1 MSTTATVSSAPLGLR
16 QAAPASVR
24 PATAPRSFKA
34 RGLAALLL
42 AGVVAAMVLVAD
54 HLVSTWADGH
64 LFLAW
69 VMLWV
74 IVFAGFALFADTART
89 VARRTLAGLDQWAAA
104 RAQARAEERLW
115 DIARADPR
123 VMAELVQAR
132 SRSEE
137 AESVAVIAAP
147 VVSAALSADAGTAP
161 ALVGVDLGAQGYAI
175 VRVLKVLP
183 RPTQAADIAQNGIVH
198 CTKPSSTSERGR
210 AYSCGRAI
218 AAAS

>member
-137 AESVAVIAAP
+137 AESVAVIATP
-147 VVSAALSADAGTAP
+147 VVTAAP
-161 ALVGVDLGAQGYAI
+161 AAPLVAE
-175 VRVLKVLP
+175 
-183 RPTQAADIAQNGIVH
+183 AAESVWEKI
-198 CTKPSSTSERGR
+198 GR
-210 AYSCGRAI
+210 QRAARALAYRI
-218 AAAS
+218 

>member
-24 PATAPRSFKA
+24 TATAPRSIQA

-42 AGVVAAMVLVAD
+42 AAVVAAMVLVAD

-74 IVFAGFALFADTART
+74 IVFAGFALFADTARV

-104 RAQARAEERLW
+104 RAQVRAEERLW

-132 SRSEE
+132 TRDEADE
-137 AESVAVIAAP
+137 LPTPVAAAVVTAPVQAEVAESVWEKIGRQRAAR
-147 VVSAALSADAGTAP
+147 AL
-161 ALVGVDLGAQGYAI
+161 
-175 VRVLKVLP
+175 
-183 RPTQAADIAQNGIVH
+183 
-198 CTKPSSTSERGR
+198 
-210 AYSCGRAI
+210 AYRI
-218 AAAS
+218 

>member
-16 QAAPASVR
+16 QAAPASAR
-24 PATAPRSFKA
+24 PVTASRSFGA

-42 AGVVAAMVLVAD
+42 AAVVAAMVQVAD

-74 IVFAGFALFADTART
+74 IVFAGFALFADTARV

-104 RAQARAEERLW
+104 RAQVRAEERLW

-132 SRSEE
+132 SRDEVDE
-137 AESVAVIAAP
+137 TPAPVAAP
-147 VVSAALSADAGTAP
+147 VVARAVVEQYATVSVWEKIGRQRAAR
-161 ALVGVDLGAQGYAI
+161 AL
-175 VRVLKVLP
+175 
-183 RPTQAADIAQNGIVH
+183 
-198 CTKPSSTSERGR
+198 
-210 AYSCGRAI
+210 AYRI
-218 AAAS
+218 

>member
-16 QAAPASVR
+16 QAAPASAR
-24 PATAPRSFKA
+24 PATAPRSIKA

-54 HLVSTWADGH
+54 HLVNTWADGH

-104 RAQARAEERLW
+104 RAQVRAEERLW

-137 AESVAVIAAP
+137 VEPVVAAVVPVTPVVIAAP
-147 VVSAALSADAGTAP
+147 AAA
-161 ALVGVDLGAQGYAI
+161 
-175 VRVLKVLP
+175 
-183 RPTQAADIAQNGIVH
+183 QAAESVWEKI
-198 CTKPSSTSERGR
+198 GR
-210 AYSCGRAI
+210 QRAARALAYRI
-218 AAAS
+218 

>member
-1 MSTTATVSSAPLGLR
+1 MVGITKINWRRCRDNPSIRLSTRHNPFLQEFTMSTTATVSSAPLGLR

-104 RAQARAEERLW
+104 RAQVRAEERLW

-147 VVSAALSADAGTAP
+147 VVSAAPAAP
-161 ALVGVDLGAQGYAI
+161 LVVEAAESVWEKIGRQRAARAL
-175 VRVLKVLP
+175 
-183 RPTQAADIAQNGIVH
+183 
-198 CTKPSSTSERGR
+198 
-210 AYSCGRAI
+210 AYRI
-218 AAAS
+218 

>member
-24 PATAPRSFKA
+24 PATAPRSIKA

-42 AGVVAAMVLVAD
+42 AGIVAAMVLVAD
-54 HLVSTWADGH
+54 HLVNTWADGH

-69 VMLWV
+69 VMMWV

-89 VARRTLAGLDQWAAA
+89 VARRTLVGLDQWAAA
-104 RAQARAEERLW
+104 RAQVRAEERLW

-132 SRSEE
+132 TRADADEPTT
-137 AESVAVIAAP
+137 AVAAP
-147 VVSAALSADAGTAP
+147 VVAAPVQAEAAESVWEKIGRQRAAR
-161 ALVGVDLGAQGYAI
+161 AL
-175 VRVLKVLP
+175 
-183 RPTQAADIAQNGIVH
+183 
-198 CTKPSSTSERGR
+198 
-210 AYSCGRAI
+210 AYRI
-218 AAAS
+218 

>member
-24 PATAPRSFKA
+24 PATAPRSIKA

-42 AGVVAAMVLVAD
+42 AAVVAAMVLVAD
-54 HLVSTWADGH
+54 HLVNTWADGH

-74 IVFAGFALFADTART
+74 IVFAGFALFADTARV
-89 VARRTLAGLDQWAAA
+89 VARRTLASLDQWAAA
-104 RAQARAEERLW
+104 RAQVRAEERLW

-132 SRSEE
+132 TRDEADQAPIAVAAAVVTAPVQAEE
-137 AESVAVIAAP
+137 AVSVWEKIGRQRAAR
-147 VVSAALSADAGTAP
+147 AL
-161 ALVGVDLGAQGYAI
+161 
-175 VRVLKVLP
+175 
-183 RPTQAADIAQNGIVH
+183 
-198 CTKPSSTSERGR
+198 
-210 AYSCGRAI
+210 AYRI
-218 AAAS
+218 

>member
-16 QAAPASVR
+16 QAAPASAR
-24 PATAPRSFKA
+24 PATAPRSIKA

-42 AGVVAAMVLVAD
+42 AAVVAAMVLVAD
-54 HLVSTWADGH
+54 HLVNTWADGH

-69 VMLWV
+69 VMMWV
-74 IVFAGFALFADTART
+74 IVFAGFALFADTARV

-132 SRSEE
+132 TRDE
-137 AESVAVIAAP
+137 ADEAPMPVAAAVVAAP
-147 VVSAALSADAGTAP
+147 VQAEEAVSIWEKIGRQRAAR
-161 ALVGVDLGAQGYAI
+161 AL
-175 VRVLKVLP
+175 
-183 RPTQAADIAQNGIVH
+183 
-198 CTKPSSTSERGR
+198 
-210 AYSCGRAI
+210 AYRI
-218 AAAS
+218 

>member
-1 MSTTATVSSAPLGLR
+1 MSTVFSPTPESLGLNPSSLATKAGAYR
-16 QAAPASVR
+16 VR
-24 PATAPRSFKA
+24 RRFDGA
-34 RGLAALLL
+34 RGLAAMLL
-42 AGVVAAMVLVAD
+42 AAVVAAIVVVAD
-54 HLVSTWADGH
+54 RLISTWADGH

-137 AESVAVIAAP
+137 AEPVAVAATP
-147 VVSAALSADAGTAP
+147 VVLTAP
-161 ALVGVDLGAQGYAI
+161 AAVE
-175 VRVLKVLP
+175 
-183 RPTQAADIAQNGIVH
+183 AAESVWEKI
-198 CTKPSSTSERGR
+198 GR
-210 AYSCGRAI
+210 QRAARALAYRI
-218 AAAS
+218 

>member
-1 MSTTATVSSAPLGLR
+1 MSTTATASSAPLGLR
-16 QAAPASVR
+16 QAAPASAR
-24 PATAPRSFKA
+24 PVTASRSFGA

-42 AGVVAAMVLVAD
+42 AAVVAAMVQVAD

-74 IVFAGFALFADTART
+74 IVFAGFALFADTARV

-104 RAQARAEERLW
+104 RAQVRAEERLW

-132 SRSEE
+132 SRDE
-137 AESVAVIAAP
+137 ADETPAPVAAP
-147 VVSAALSADAGTAP
+147 VVARAVVEQDAAVSVWEKIGRQRAAR
-161 ALVGVDLGAQGYAI
+161 AL
-175 VRVLKVLP
+175 
-183 RPTQAADIAQNGIVH
+183 
-198 CTKPSSTSERGR
+198 
-210 AYSCGRAI
+210 AYRI
-218 AAAS
+218 

>member
-24 PATAPRSFKA
+24 PATAPRSIKA

-42 AGVVAAMVLVAD
+42 AAVVAAMVLVAD
-54 HLVSTWADGH
+54 HLVNTWADGH

-74 IVFAGFALFADTART
+74 IVFAGFALFADTARV
-89 VARRTLAGLDQWAAA
+89 VARRTLASLDQWAAA
-104 RAQARAEERLW
+104 RAQVRAEERLW

-132 SRSEE
+132 TRDE
-137 AESVAVIAAP
+137 AEQAPIAVAAAVVTAP
-147 VVSAALSADAGTAP
+147 VQAEEVVSVWEKIGRQRAAR
-161 ALVGVDLGAQGYAI
+161 AL
-175 VRVLKVLP
+175 
-183 RPTQAADIAQNGIVH
+183 
-198 CTKPSSTSERGR
+198 
-210 AYSCGRAI
+210 AYRI
-218 AAAS
+218 